1 MKRFRLS
8 ILMLLTGSICLSAAC
23 ASVYAE
29 QQTLSSKL
37 IRLHVI
43 ANSDTQ
49 TDQIQ
54 KLKVRDAVMSYIAQ
68 NQVDSRYE
76 AIQFLQDNLQQFC
89 EIGLQTL
96 SENGNPQR
104 VAATICSERYPTRHY
119 DSFSLPSGEYLSL
132 KIVIGEGKGQNW
144 WCVVY
149 PAICMPIG
157 RKDFAAEAVSAGLTQ
172 KELSLMSED
181 TGPVKIKFK
190 LLEMVQ
196 SVKKYLQDT

>member
-1 MKRFRLS
+1 MLYS
-8 ILMLLTGSICLSAAC
+8 IIPTQEEVEIYNSI
-23 ASVYAE
+23 V
-29 QQTLSSKL
+29 
-37 IRLHVI
+37 RLHVI
-43 ANSDTQ
+43 ADSDSEE
-49 TDQIQ
+49 DQKL
-54 KLKVRDAVMSYIAQ
+54 KLKVRDAVMRYIAQ